1 MKKVFTIL
9 MTREVSR
16 YEKISADNLE
26 DAVKVFEKKV
36 KDEGFDVPSDWK
48 YQGGTGIYNMSNNP
62 DGD

>member
-1 MKKVFTIL
+1 

-36 KDEGFDVPSDWK
+36 KDEAFDVPTDWK